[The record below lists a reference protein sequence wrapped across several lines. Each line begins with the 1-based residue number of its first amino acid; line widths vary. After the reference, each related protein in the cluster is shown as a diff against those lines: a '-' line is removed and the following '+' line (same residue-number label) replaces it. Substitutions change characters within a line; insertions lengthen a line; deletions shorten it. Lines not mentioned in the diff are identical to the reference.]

1 MNFSVI
7 VERVVAPKLVRD
19 ELSKRNSATF
29 IQFFARFPQLYP
41 FLLNKLTEQLQ
52 HFADSKVT
60 DSPLPSCI
68 IILPRI
74 TRRHTKEK
82 KRSR

>member
-60 DSPLPSCI
+60 DSPPSYI
-68 IILPRI
+68 IILTRI

-82 KRSR
+82 RSR